1 MKPLELPRA
10 TADLNDQLSF
20 LINREMYVRYYG
32 YRRLMYM
39 VAAFLFLF
47 IESQFLTDT
56 ETVVTAKVATKAILS
71 MLVAFLAVMFLV
83 FLITKRK
90 RQLWKIRTI
99 RKLAQVNNAIKFYFD
114 DKRLLFKTESHT
126 SEIKW
131 EYYKYW
137 VENKDSLFIFP
148 EKNIY
153 EAIYYSKAEL
163 GIDNYDN
170 LKRIAGNKLEV
181 LPGVRYL

>member
-1 MKPLELPRA
+1 MKPIELPRA

-20 LINREMYVRYYG
+20 LIDREMYVRYYR
-32 YRRLMYM
+32 YRKLVYM

-47 IESQFLTDT
+47 TESQFLTDT
-56 ETVVTAKVATKAILS
+56 QTVVQAKVVTTAILS
-71 MLVAFLAVMFLV
+71 ILVLFLV
-83 FLITKRK
+83 LKFFSFLVTKQKRK
-90 RQLWKIRTI
+90 LWKIRTI
-99 RKLAQVNNAIKFYFD
+99 RKLSQVNNAIKFYFD
-114 DKRLLFKTESHT
+114 DKRLLFKTDSHT

-148 EKNIY
+148 EKNLY

-163 GIDNYDN
+163 GMDNYDN
-170 LKRIAGNKLEV
+170 LKRIAGSKLEV
-181 LPGVRYL
+181 LPGVKYL

>member
-1 MKPLELPRA
+1 
-10 TADLNDQLSF
+10 
-20 LINREMYVRYYG
+20 
-32 YRRLMYM
+32 
-39 VAAFLFLF
+39 VAACLFLF
-47 IESQFLTDT
+47 IESQFLTET
-56 ETVVTAKVATKAILS
+56 ESVTYAKVATTSILS
-71 MLVAFLAVMFLV
+71 MLFLFLALMFFSFLV
-83 FLITKRK
+83 TKQKRK
-90 RQLWKIRTI
+90 HWKLRTI
-99 RKLAQVNNAIKFYFD
+99 RKLSQVNNAIKFYFD

-148 EKNIY
+148 EKNLY
-153 EAIYYSKAEL
+153 EAIYYSKSEL

-181 LPGVRYL
+181 LPGVKYL

>member
-20 LINREMYVRYYG
+20 LIDREMYVRYYR
-32 YRRLMYM
+32 YRKLMYM
-39 VAAFLFLF
+39 VVAFLLLF

-56 ETVVTAKVATKAILS
+56 QTVVTAKVATTAILS
-71 MLVAFLAVMFLV
+71 MLVVFLV
-83 FLITKRK
+83 MMFFSFLVTRQKRK
-90 RQLWKIRTI
+90 HWKIRTI
-99 RKLAQVNNAIKFYFD
+99 RKLSQVNNAIKFYFD
-114 DKRLLFKTESHT
+114 DKRLLFKTDSHT

-137 VENKDSLFIFP
+137 AENKDSLFIFP

-163 GIDNYDN
+163 GMDNYDN
-170 LKRIAGNKLEV
+170 LKRIAGSKLQV
-181 LPGVRYL
+181 LPGVKYL

>member
-10 TADLNDQLSF
+10 TPDLNDQLSF
-20 LINREMYVRYYG
+20 LIDREMYVRYSR
-32 YRRLMYM
+32 YRRLIYM

-56 ETVVTAKVATKAILS
+56 QTVVQAKVATTAILS
-71 MLVAFLAVMFLV
+71 MLVVFLV
-83 FLITKRK
+83 LMFFSFLVTKQKRK
-90 RQLWKIRTI
+90 LWKIRTI
-99 RKLAQVNNAIKFYFD
+99 RKLSQVNNAIKFYFD

-148 EKNIY
+148 EKNLY

-163 GIDNYDN
+163 GMDNYDN
-170 LKRIAGNKLEV
+170 LKRIAGSKLEV
-181 LPGVRYL
+181 LPGVKYL